1 MSFFGI
7 ENVFVI
13 LKLNCF
19 SMASYFWVV
28 LILLIEIL
36 IFVGEIVLASLNKTN
51 KLLRKNDVLEI
62 NHLID
67 LENGF
72 RTNISVFR
80 FSLFII
86 YIVLVLLYFN
96 TKSESLFEEIILY
109 LLGGI
114 LVYMV
119 SLMNSKIFVFY
130 PSYFIVSSPFNFLRK
145 DIIVNYHSI
154 IDYEIYKAL
163 YNSFYLKL
171 ILTDSK
177 TGYIHFSGAY
187 LPKNDLVLRYI
198 LEKKTTIVKSD
209 DSLTIDS

>member
-1 MSFFGI
+1 
-7 ENVFVI
+7 
-13 LKLNCF
+13 
-19 SMASYFWVV
+19 MANYFWVV
-28 LILLIEIL
+28 VILLFEIL
-36 IFVGEIVLASLNKTN
+36 IFIGEILLASLNKTN
-51 KLLRKNDVLEI
+51 QLLRKNNASEI

-67 LENGF
+67 LKKGF

-80 FSLFII
+80 FSLFIV
-86 YIVLVLLYFN
+86 YIVLVFLYLN

-130 PSYFIVSSPFNFLRK
+130 SSYFIVSSPFNFLKR
-145 DIIVNYHSI
+145 DVIVNYHSI
-154 IDYEIYKAL
+154 VDYEIYKAL

-171 ILTDSK
+171 ILKDSK
-177 TGYIHFSGAY
+177 TVYIHFAGAY

-198 LEKKTTIVKSD
+198 LEKKTNIVKSD